1 MLQCLRVLQCLSTW
15 LYSNLGN
22 QDTPVVDANSE
33 VLLASLHQEVAEDD
47 VEPLRV
53 ADALSAPE
61 EIIINSY
68 GVTNLLGT
76 STR

>member
-1 MLQCLRVLQCLSTW
+1 MLQSLSTW

-22 QDTPVVDANSE
+22 EDTPVVDANSE

-53 ADALSAPE
+53 ADALAAPE
-61 EIIINSY
+61 EMIHT
-68 GVTNLLGT
+68 GLPTC
-76 STR
+76 